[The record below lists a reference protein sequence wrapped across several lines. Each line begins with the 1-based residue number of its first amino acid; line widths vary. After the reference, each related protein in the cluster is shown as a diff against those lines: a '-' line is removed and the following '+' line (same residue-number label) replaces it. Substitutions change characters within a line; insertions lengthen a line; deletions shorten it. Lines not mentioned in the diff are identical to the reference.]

1 MSVPLNT
8 VSVISAYTLNL
19 FLLNAIIL
27 ADAAISFAV
36 SVSEVKNSSS
46 SNVKAIFGTSRLV
59 MLVNLET
66 PLNGFFAYGSVTNSV
81 IKVVGS
87 IFCPF
92 PRVDPSP
99 KAFNTSFGCALPAI
113 VFLINSA
120 LALTTL
126 SFSDNSFDLLLLLWY
141 SNFIAAS

>member
-8 VSVISAYTLNL
+8 VSVTSANTLNF
-19 FLLNAIIL
+19 FLSNVIML
-27 ADAAISFAV
+27 ADAFISFAV
-36 SVSEVKNSSS
+36 SLSAAKKSSF
-46 SNVKAIFGTSRLV
+46 SNVKAIFGTSKLV

-66 PLNGFFAYGSVTNSV
+66 PLNGFFAYGSTTNSV

-92 PRVDPSP
+92 PKLAPSP
-99 KAFNTSFGCALPAI
+99 KAFNTSLGCALPAI
-113 VFLINSA
+113 VFLIKSA
-120 LALTTL
+120 LALTIL
-126 SFSDNSFDLLLLLWY
+126 SFSDNSFDLLFLLWY